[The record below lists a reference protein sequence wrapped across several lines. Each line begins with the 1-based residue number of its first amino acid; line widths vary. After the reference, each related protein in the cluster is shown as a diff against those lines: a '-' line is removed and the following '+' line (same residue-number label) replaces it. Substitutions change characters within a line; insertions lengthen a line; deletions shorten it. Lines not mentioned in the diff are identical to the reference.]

1 MQMNWI
7 INRKP
12 LVLFLLCLVLPI
24 GSSRAATLFQQ
35 VGIASPPVPVGSG
48 ARAMGMGGAFI
59 AVADDATAASWNPA
73 GLIQLEKPELSI
85 VGAYDSRRWE
95 YSSNAHP
102 EANTSSHDDYVSINY
117 FSAAIP
123 IHLYKNMMI
132 SLNYQRLYDFQRSLS
147 YNFNY
152 ASAGLDLNQNNHF
165 EQSGFIGAAA
175 VAAALE
181 LTPQLSVG
189 VTLNLWTDE
198 LGWDNGWSEHYRSH
212 ATGIQSGVPVTID
225 THIKDSYEKF
235 RGINFN
241 VGLLWDTQGYGTL
254 GAVIKTPFTA
264 SIVHRFELTETTA
277 YGAPLNATLTSGA
290 LGFEEDVEL
299 RMPLSYG
306 LGWSK
311 RFRDVWTLALDVY
324 RIEWGDYILTDGQ
337 DNKYSPIDGRPKDQ
351 SDVSA
356 TTHIRI
362 GTEYLFLLP
371 EKKAAIPLRAGL
383 FYDPEPAEAAPLDF
397 YGFCLGV
404 GLSRSQYSFDLAYQL
419 RWANGVD
426 TGNQIATSE
435 ADAIQHTVLL
445 SFIFYL

>member
-1 MQMNWI
+1 MNWI
-7 INRKP
+7 VNRTS
-12 LVLFLLCLVLPI
+12 LIVFILCLVLSVDP
-24 GSSRAATLFQQ
+24 SRAATIFQQ

-85 VGAYDSRRWE
+85 VGAYDSRKYD
-95 YSSNAHP
+95 YSSADHP
-102 EANTSSHDDYVSINY
+102 EADSTSRDNYASINY
-117 FSAAIP
+117 FSASIP
-123 IHLYKNMMI
+123 FHLYKNMVV
-132 SLNYQRLYDFQRSLS
+132 SLNYQRLYDFQRSLD

-152 ASAGLDLNQNNHF
+152 ASAGLDLKQNNHF
-165 EQSGFIGAAA
+165 EQDGFIGAAA

-181 LTPQLSVG
+181 LTPRLSLG

-198 LGWDNGWSEHYRSH
+198 LGWDNGWTERYSSH
-212 ATGIQSGVPVTID
+212 ATGTQSGVPVTID
-225 THIKDSYEKF
+225 TQIKDRYEKF

-241 VGLLWDTQGYGTL
+241 FGLMWDTPNFGTL

-264 SIVHRFELTETTA
+264 SLEHRFEFTQTTV
-277 YGAPLNATLTSGA
+277 YGAPVNTTLNTGTI
-290 LGFEEDVEL
+290 GFEEDVEL

-311 RFRDVWTLALDVY
+311 RFNDIWTLALDVY
-324 RIEWGDYILTDGQ
+324 RIEWDDYILTDGQ
-337 DNKYSPIDGRPKDQ
+337 GNKYSPIDGRPKDQ

-356 TTHIRI
+356 TNHIRVGI
-362 GTEYLFLLP
+362 EYLYLLP
-371 EKKAAIPLRAGL
+371 EKKSAIPLRAGL
-383 FYDPEPAEAAPLDF
+383 FYDPEPAEDDPQDF
-397 YGFCLGV
+397 YGISLGV
-404 GLSRSQYSFDLAYQL
+404 GLSRSRYSIDLAYQL
-419 RWANGVD
+419 RWANNID

-435 ADAIQHTVLL
+435 ADATQHSVLL